1 MDKPR
6 YREASQSRERPS
18 VWILYTEPT
27 LLTGADNNNRLTGDP
42 SPWLVLLSSGTG
54 TAAFL
59 PNIKGER
66 ATSFPV
72 VLFFARYLY
81 LLPLCSRFLPV
92 VGRSRRV
99 VFVYGAEHGA
109 VPDVP
114 VFFPIRERLLFSS
127 LEKREHHFPVH
138 FLPRNQCCDKELA
151 DGHNG
156 SASGAL
162 IATSRND
169 FRLANP
175 GVVETLLSDACFARC
190 VFVGVAS

>member
-1 MDKPR
+1 MSSQAYLHDVTLLIGRQIIELRFLWLRDYGDKTEGTSPVENRATLTRKQQAGLLFSFRDPTRFAKLRPPVDKPR

-92 VGRSRRV
+92 VGRSRCV

-114 VFFPIRERLLFSS
+114 VFFL
-127 LEKREHHFPVH
+127 
-138 FLPRNQCCDKELA
+138 
-151 DGHNG
+151 
-156 SASGAL
+156 SA
-162 IATSRND
+162 NVFF
-169 FRLANP
+169 FRA
-175 GVVETLLSDACFARC
+175 
-190 VFVGVAS
+190 